1 VFRIVIY
8 KEPEP
13 IKSGESSAEGPSMVI
28 CGGGE
33 EHPVPAP
40 KTTAN
45 TAADSMIN
53 NERCRVMSSS
63 YI

>member
-1 VFRIVIY
+1 
-8 KEPEP
+8 
-13 IKSGESSAEGPSMVI
+13 VI

-45 TAADSMIN
+45 AAADSMIN
-53 NERCRVMSSS
+53 HERCRAMSSS
-63 YI
+63 YIEKSTIMMLPSGVAY